1 MKKIKEVINLVIDKY
16 LDIVNILLCKDMLT
30 LEYLYYVNEE
40 PDIYKTIQITEIDD
54 KLSLKIYPD
63 KTTKIIT
70 VNDLE
75 DIFDILSKQICK
87 KEHTSEEVKIIK
99 NLYKR
104 GTKIELI
111 KMYDLYAPLHNAIGT
126 VKGVDDKGQIQV
138 DWDNGSS
145 LSLVYGLDKFRV
157 LSIPRT
163 YEEIQHIKAKYK
175 VGTKVRLIKL
185 SNRNNLKRGTLANVE
200 SVDDLGTIH
209 VRYKVCGTEVLI
221 EGLDE
226 FEVWEDP
233 QQNELL

>member
-1 MKKIKEVINLVIDKY
+1 MEKIKEVINLVIDKY
-16 LDIVNILLCKDMLT
+16 LDTVNILLCKDMLT

-54 KLSLKIYPD
+54 KLSIKIYPD
-63 KTTKIIT
+63 NTTKIIT
-70 VNDLE
+70 LNELE

-87 KEHTSEEVKIIK
+87 KEHTTEEVKLIK

-111 KMYDLYAPLHNAIGT
+111 KMYDLYAPPNNTRGI

-138 DWDNGSS
+138 EWNNGSS
-145 LSLVYGLDKFRV
+145 LALLYGLDKFRV

-163 YEEIQHIKAKYK
+163 YEEVQHIKAKYK
-175 VGTKVRLIKL
+175 VGTKVRILRL
-185 SNRNNLKRGTLANVE
+185 SNRINLRRGTLANVE
-200 SVDDLGTIH
+200 SIDDLGTIH
-209 VRYKVCGTEVLI
+209 VRYKTCGTEVLI

-233 QQNELL
+233 K

>member
-40 PDIYKTIQITEIDD
+40 QDAYKTIQITEFDD
-54 KLSLKIYPD
+54 KLSIKIYPD

-87 KEHTSEEVKIIK
+87 KEHTSEEVKLIK
-99 NLYKR
+99 NLYKS

-111 KMYDLYAPLHNAIGT
+111 KMYDLYAPPQGT
-126 VKGVDDKGQIQV
+126 TGIVKGVDDKGQIQV
-138 DWDNGSS
+138 DWDNESS
-145 LSLVYGLDKFRV
+145 LTLVYGSDKFRI

-163 YEEIQHIKAKYK
+163 YEEIQHIKDKYK
-175 VGTKVRLIKL
+175 IGTKVRILKL
-185 SNRNNLKRGTLANVE
+185 SNRTNLRRGTLANVE
-200 SVDDLGTIH
+200 SVDDLRNDTCKI
-209 VRYKVCGTEVLI
+209 
-221 EGLDE
+221 
-226 FEVWEDP
+226 
-233 QQNELL
+233 